1 MSVTGQDN
9 KKLQQ
14 EFVIV
19 GEPIVPGIGLGKALL
34 LGKSSLRI
42 RELTLPQEE
51 VEHEI
56 SRYYKA
62 LKRSRSDLAA
72 LEKEAKGKQGYQEIA
87 SILQAHLEIIKD
99 PLLTEE
105 VVKTIRKDRKN
116 AEFVFSSVIGEI
128 EKSLCAVQ
136 KTTATR
142 VDRVQDIHD
151 ISNRVIGHL
160 CCQHKS
166 SLGEFDQNLIVF
178 SEELTP
184 SEAANANPEYIRGFV
199 SLEGAKT
206 SHTAIVSLAKNI
218 PYVANFTTELWD
230 TIKEFSGTLV
240 LINGD
245 KGEITFNPQL
255 STIQTYYRK
264 QASVSVTVPVQVQTG
279 KNLPLISLS
288 AQIVSTEELP
298 MIERES
304 PGTSVGLFRSE
315 FMAFSLGRLPCVE
328 EQADQYAQ
336 LVQFQCS
343 DIHVLRLFDFGE
355 DKECPCIS
363 SSHRS
368 VRWLLEQEKVL
379 KEQLQAIAIVS
390 RIGRL
395 KVLIPGVI
403 DASEIALV
411 KRLFQEEI
419 RLLKG
424 ISENILWGSMIE
436 IPSAVWMIEEILQE
450 SSFVALGTNDLAQY
464 TLGTS
469 RERSLLGERSRV
481 PHPSVIRMIH
491 HVVEQAKQKNV
502 PVSVCGEMAGDPALL
517 PMFLGLGVKELSA
530 VIPAINSLK
539 MRLLDLNSRGCS
551 RLTKQLLRAK
561 TYEEVHQLLYV

>member
-1 MSVTGQDN
+1 MSTTNQN
-9 KKLQQ
+9 WELQQ
-14 EFVIV
+14 EFVMF

-34 LGKSSLRI
+34 LGKTSLRI

-56 SRYYKA
+56 NRYYKA

-105 VVKTIRKDRKN
+105 VVKTLRKDRKN
-116 AEFVFSSVIGEI
+116 AEFVFSSVMGEI
-128 EKSLCAVQ
+128 ERSLCAVQ
-136 KTTATR
+136 KTTAAA

-166 SLGEFDQNLIVF
+166 SLGESDQNLIVF

-184 SEAANANPEYIRGFV
+184 SEAANANPKYIRGFV
-199 SLEGAKT
+199 SLEGSKT

-218 PYVANFTTELWD
+218 PYVANFASESWD
-230 TIKEFSGTLV
+230 KIKEYNGTVV

-245 KGEITFNPQL
+245 RGEITFNPKL

-264 QASVSVTVPVQVQTG
+264 PAAVSVTVPISIEKT
-279 KNLPLISLS
+279 LPRISLS
-288 AQIVSTEELP
+288 AQIVSVNELP
-298 MIERES
+298 AIAKES
-304 PGTSVGLFRSE
+304 PGTAIGLFRSE
-315 FMAFSLGRLPCVE
+315 FMAFSLGRLPFVE
-328 EQADQYAQ
+328 EQIAQYTA
-336 LVQFQCS
+336 LVQFSCS
-343 DIHVLRLFDFGE
+343 GTNVLRLFDFGE
-355 DKECPCIS
+355 DKTCPFIS

-368 VRWLLEQEKVL
+368 VRWLLEQETVL
-379 KEQLQAIAIVS
+379 RGQLQAIAIAS
-390 RIGRL
+390 RKGKL
-395 KVLIPGVI
+395 KVLIPGVV
-403 DASEIALV
+403 DALEIILV
-411 KRLFQEEI
+411 KKIFQEEVQQQ
-419 RLLKG
+419 KG
-424 ISENILWGSMIE
+424 VSENVFWGSMIE

-450 SSFVALGTNDLAQY
+450 STFIALGTNDLAQY

-469 RERSLLGERSRV
+469 RERSLPGICTRV

-491 HVVEQAKQKNV
+491 HVLARAKQRNV

-517 PMFLGLGVKELSA
+517 PMFLGFGVQELS
-530 VIPAINSLK
+530 VVTPAINSLK
-539 MRLLDLNSRGCS
+539 RRLLDLNAKECS

-561 TYEEVHQLLYV
+561 TYEEVYKLLYA